1 MEKNEHYFLIVDKNG
16 NVAKIDWE
24 IFSKFQLYCLDCNEE
39 GFKILLNQREL
50 KKPIIKDINKII
62 SDYVHGKI

>member
-1 MEKNEHYFLIVDKNG
+1 MEKNGSYFLIVDRKG
-16 NVAKIDWE
+16 NVAKIDSKS
-24 IFSKFQLYCLDCNEE
+24 FSQFQSYCLD
-39 GFKILLNQREL
+39 FKEVLLNQQEL

>member
-1 MEKNEHYFLIVDKNG
+1 MEKNEHYFLIVDKQG
-16 NVAKIDWE
+16 NVAKID
-24 IFSKFQLYCLDCNEE
+24 CLD
-39 GFKILLNQREL
+39 FKEKFLKEILLDQREL

>member
-1 MEKNEHYFLIVDKNG
+1 MEKNENYFLIVDRKG
-16 NVAKIDWE
+16 NVAKIDWKSFAE
-24 IFSKFQLYCLDCNEE
+24 FQSYCLD
-39 GFKILLNQREL
+39 FKVILNQQEL